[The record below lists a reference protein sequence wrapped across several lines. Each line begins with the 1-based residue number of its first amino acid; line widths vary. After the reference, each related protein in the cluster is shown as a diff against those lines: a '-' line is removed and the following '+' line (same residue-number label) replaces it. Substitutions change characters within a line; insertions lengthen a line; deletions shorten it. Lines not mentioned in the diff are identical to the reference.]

1 MRDKRGF
8 SLIEIIVVMGMLGA
22 LFALSL
28 PLSARFSSVYYLDAS
43 AKALASELRNVQSQS
58 ILQHKTLSLNL
69 ANLNFPPG
77 IFLVNT
83 RDISF
88 APSGFPPPG
97 KSGTLTLQN
106 SLGRTKKVIVSSSGR
121 VRIE

>member
-1 MRDKRGF
+1 MPDKKGF
-8 SLIEIIVVMGMLGA
+8 SLIEIIVVMGVLGA

-28 PLSARFSSVYYLDAS
+28 PISSRFSSVLYLNAS

-69 ANLNFPPG
+69 AKLNLPPG
-77 IFLVNT
+77 IRFANT

-88 APSGFPPPG
+88 SPSGFPPPG
-97 KSGTLTLQN
+97 KSGTLVLQN
-106 SLGRTKKVIVSSSGR
+106 SLGRTKKVIVSSAGR